1 MTTLALPP
9 VRGKLTANAP
19 LAPLVWFK
27 SGGTAEQLFEP
38 KDLEDLQAFLRGL
51 DASVPVMALGLGL
64 SVLAAVGQIDSN
76 LRSAIARDLPQVQ
89 LDAVHGERMV
99 QHLLRTMVSVAPAG
113 EAVTGACW
121 FQPDGG
127 EGRVVLAIDR
137 PSSLAGLEEAQ
148 LLDPAY
154 VGEGDWA
161 DGPLLGLGFSL
172 RLIRGLATTCGG
184 ALFVEAGRILLTIPA
199 VGVAEDNADIG

>member
-1 MTTLALPP
+1 M
-9 VRGKLTANAP
+9 
-19 LAPLVWFK
+19 
-27 SGGTAEQLFEP
+27 
-38 KDLEDLQAFLRGL
+38 
-51 DASVPVMALGLGL
+51 
-64 SVLAAVGQIDSN
+64 I
-76 LRSAIARDLPQVQ
+76 
-89 LDAVHGERMV
+89 
-99 QHLLRTMVSVAPAG
+99 SVAPTG

-154 VGEGDWA
+154 VGEADWA

-172 RLIRGLATTCGG
+172 RLIRGLATSCGG
-184 ALFVEAGRILLTIPA
+184 ALFVEAGRMLLTIPA